1 MATILQFPA
10 ADAKRK
16 RTLPS
21 SGKSAEIVFFT
32 GVRYERFDNI
42 KRQPRRKTKLTALQ
56 NELQFA
62 L

>member
-16 RTLPS
+16 RALPS
-21 SGKSAEIVFFT
+21 GGESAQIVFFT
-32 GVRYERFDNI
+32 GVRYERFDEM
-42 KRQPRRKTKLTALQ
+42 KPQPRRKTKPQTIQA
-56 NELQFA
+56 ELQVA

>member
-1 MATILQFPA
+1 MQASPCG
-10 ADAKRK
+10 
-16 RTLPS
+16 TLPP
-21 SGKSAEIVFFT
+21 GGESAEIVFFT

-56 NELQFA
+56 NELQVA